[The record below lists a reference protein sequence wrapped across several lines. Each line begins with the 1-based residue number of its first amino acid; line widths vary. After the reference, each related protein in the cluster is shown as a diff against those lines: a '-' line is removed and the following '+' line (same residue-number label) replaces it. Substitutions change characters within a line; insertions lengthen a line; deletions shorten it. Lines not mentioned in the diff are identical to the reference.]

1 MQGSLIG
8 MITVDDV
15 MEVARE
21 EFEEDIL
28 RLGGVG
34 EETVDDSVYQASLET
49 FYLVT
54 WLIWVRPF

>member
-1 MQGSLIG
+1 

-28 RLGGVG
+28 LLGGVG
-34 EETVDDSVYQASLET
+34 EKQLTTAFGNHPPRGSPGYS
-49 FYLVT
+49 
-54 WLIWVRPF
+54 